1 MRHTVQLLLTE
12 TVDGLGI
19 VGDVVGVKAGY
30 ARNYLLP
37 RGYATVPSDE
47 AIAELAEKRKVA
59 EKEVADLRAV
69 REKIVGDLE
78 GLELHLERSCNDF
91 GMLYGSVTQKD
102 VAAALGEKGYEIKAR
117 EVRLPQAIKRVD
129 SYEVPI
135 KLATDL
141 EATVKL
147 WVVADRELPTDDDRV
162 EMEFDNEGNLIEPGS
177 RRQNDWNAKS
187 EDTPAE
193 EGEGEGEAKKDEAPA
208 EA

>member
-1 MRHTVQLLLTE
+1 MRHTIQLLLTE

-30 ARNYLLP
+30 ARNFLLP

-59 EKEVADLRAV
+59 EKELSDLRAV
-69 REKIVGDLE
+69 REKIVGNLE

-102 VAAALGEKGYEIKAR
+102 IATALGENGYVVKPR

-129 SYEVPI
+129 SYEIPI

-141 EATVKL
+141 EATIKL
-147 WVVADRELPTDDDRV
+147 WVVADRDLPTDDDRV
-162 EMEFDNEGNLIEPGS
+162 EMEFDNEGNLVEPGS
-177 RRQNDWNAKS
+177 RRKDDWN
-187 EDTPAE
+187 D
-193 EGEGEGEAKKDEAPA
+193 KKDEAPA
-208 EA
+208 EGDAKTEEAGAEAAADA